1 MELNNFESQL
11 KQKLENSTIQPSSA
25 AWGKLDVMLDEAQ
38 NTKRRKNFSW
48 IYIAASIVGFLL
60 IGTVF
65 SYLTETKSIE
75 QGNGVGIQ
83 YNDNEK
89 RGLEE
94 KVIEEGELMNTA
106 SSPDEKA
113 VVVSEKRLGKT
124 IKKER
129 VVTNNINNKTERS
142 IINQVNT
149 LHWQNNKDKSVLI
162 AEKSTAT
169 VEEMVA
175 QVGASNDVVMKS
187 SKVTVDASYLLSQVD
202 TELELSF
209 REKVISKVS
218 KNYQTVKVAFANRN
232 LE

>member
-1 MELNNFESQL
+1 MELSNLESQI
-11 KQKLENSTIQPSSA
+11 KQKLESSTIQPSSA
-25 AWGKLDVMLDEAQ
+25 AWGKLDLMLDEDQ
-38 NTKRRKNFSW
+38 NTKRKKNFSW
-48 IYIAASIVGFLL
+48 IYIAASIFGFLL

-75 QGNGVGIQ
+75 QGNGVVIHHKE
-83 YNDNEK
+83 NEK

-106 SSPDEKA
+106 SIPDEKA
-113 VVVSEKRLGKT
+113 VVVSEKRLDKT

-129 VVTNNINNKTERS
+129 VVTNNSNNKTERS

-149 LHWQNNKDKSVLI
+149 PHWQNNKNKSVLI
-162 AEKSTAT
+162 AEKSTPT
-169 VEEMVA
+169 VEEIIA
-175 QVGASNDVVMKS
+175 QVAASSDVVMKS
-187 SKVTVDASYLLSQVD
+187 NKVTVDASYLLSQVD

-218 KNYQTVKVAFANRN
+218 KNYQTVKLAFANRN

>member
-1 MELNNFESQL
+1 MELNNFESQI
-11 KQKLENSTIQPSSA
+11 KQKLENNSIQPSSA

-38 NTKRRKNFSW
+38 KTKRRKNFSW

-75 QGNGVGIQ
+75 QGNGVVIQ
-83 YNDNEK
+83 YKENEK

-113 VVVSEKRLGKT
+113 VVVSEKRLGKI

-149 LHWQNNKDKSVLI
+149 PHWQNNKDKSVLI

-169 VEEMVA
+169 VEEMVP
-175 QVGASNDVVMKS
+175 QVAASNDVVMKS